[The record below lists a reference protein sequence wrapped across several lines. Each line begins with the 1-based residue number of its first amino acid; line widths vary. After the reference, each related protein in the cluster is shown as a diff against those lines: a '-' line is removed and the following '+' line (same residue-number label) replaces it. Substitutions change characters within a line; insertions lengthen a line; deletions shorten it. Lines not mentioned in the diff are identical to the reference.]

1 MGMMTEYY
9 HYFFTT
15 LVRNTEDL
23 GMFFFFPLKK
33 SQLESFHSPLWFV
46 LQLLKEFPGDEY

>member
-23 GMFFFFPLKK
+23 GMFFFSIEEKSARKFP
-33 SQLESFHSPLWFV
+33 
-46 LQLLKEFPGDEY
+46 FPSVICVAITQGISWR